1 MTHNWTKNLLQ
12 KWRWLKISK
21 KKYKDIVNGYV
32 YVGKNILIFKIIYD
46 M

>member
-1 MTHNWTKNLLQ
+1 MKMTENFKKN
-12 KWRWLKISK
+12 
-21 KKYKDIVNGYV
+21 YKDIVNGYV